1 MPAYEEIIPAKKIT
15 AGFLLLAFIL
25 IYSPFQLDNWQ
36 LRRRESRYAA
46 IAYEMNLT
54 QPNTIIHGE
63 QVPFHYPLYP
73 WLAAILH
80 HMGLSLELALRI
92 LSVLSLAMISILVWE
107 AGRRSVDLQTGV
119 VSAAMM
125 FSSIIIIEKTLDGYP
140 HLTALLFIST
150 AWFSWF
156 TLGVVKSKWNTAW
169 IVSFLFCGLGFYTL
183 GWTAVI
189 YFLFPLIFMRR
200 PMTVWPKLKKTGFWF
215 GLLILLTF
223 VLAWGIPRWY
233 TGYDLPFQ
241 SVQLFPKSIKE
252 YFLHILFFPVDVIF
266 RFLPWSILAWPVFCV
281 AFMPL
286 DKNPI
291 FSRFLRTI
299 VISLFFLLC
308 FSPFTD
314 ARDEIFLAPALSVL
328 CGINYWLLI
337 RRHGHQVHRYL
348 RLLAYA
354 SGIAAIGITFFYLT
368 DFPWK
373 LDLSFIPT
381 DLHFRSEN
389 RVLGLIQAFLA
400 LACAGFAIIAS
411 KKGLHVFSHA
421 IFISVS
427 ASLIFWSVII
437 PYRSMHKKDK
447 IMGNAFAASI
457 KKDLHI
463 PKENA
468 LPKNLV
474 VYKGPGILGLVAP
487 CLYMNARVRKI
498 HKIENIPDIQN
509 TVYMIGTDFPV
520 SGNRTWT
527 NISPLK
533 KNDSKN
539 KNNPFVYKNTRFY
552 IFKGIKNSTEKEQ

>member
-1 MPAYEEIIPAKKIT
+1 MPAYEETIPTKKII
-15 AGFLLLAFIL
+15 AGFLLLAFFL

-73 WLAAILH
+73 WLAAVLH
-80 HMGLSLELALRI
+80 KLGFNLEFALRI
-92 LSVLSLAMISILVWE
+92 LSVLSLAAISVLVWE

-119 VSAAMM
+119 VAAAMM

-140 HLTALLFIST
+140 HFTALLFISA

-156 TLGVVKSKWNTAW
+156 TLGVAKSKWNTAW
-169 IVSFLFCGLGFYTL
+169 IVSFLFCGFGFYTL

-189 YFLFPLIFMRR
+189 YFIFPLIFMRR
-200 PMTVWPKLKKTGFWF
+200 PMTVWPKLKKTGFWI

-241 SVQLFPKSIKE
+241 SVQLFPMTIKE
-252 YFLHILFFPVDVIF
+252 YFLHIIFFPMDIVF
-266 RFLPWSILAWPVFCV
+266 RFLPWSILAWPAFCV
-281 AFMPL
+281 AFIPL

-299 VISLFFLLC
+299 LISLFFLLC

-337 RRHGHQVHRYL
+337 RRHGHQLHRYL
-348 RLLAYA
+348 RIFAYCSA
-354 SGIAAIGITFFYLT
+354 VVAIGIIFFYLT

-373 LDLSFIPT
+373 LDISFIPSE
-381 DLHFRSEN
+381 LSFRSKNFGE
-389 RVLGLIQAFLA
+389 GLLQAFLS
-400 LACAGFAIIAS
+400 LVCAIFVIISS
-411 KKGLHVFSHA
+411 KRGLHVFSHA
-421 IFISVS
+421 LFVSVS
-427 ASLIFWSVII
+427 AALIFWSVII
-437 PYRSMHKKDK
+437 PYRSTHNRDKEMGKAFATVLKKDIHLK
-447 IMGNAFAASI
+447 QSVPFPS
-457 KKDLHI
+457 D
-463 PKENA
+463 
-468 LPKNLV
+468 LV

-487 CLYMNARVRKI
+487 CLYMDTKVRKI
-498 HKIENIPDIQN
+498 HKIEDIPEAQNI
-509 TVYMIGTDFPV
+509 VYMIGTDFPV
-520 SGNRTWT
+520 SGNRTWI
-527 NISPLK
+527 NITPRSK
-533 KNDSKN
+533 TDSKDSE
-539 KNNPFVYKNTRFY
+539 NPFVYKNTRFY
-552 IFKGIKNSTEKEQ
+552 IFKGIKNSTGKQQ